1 MKRKAKYAF
10 LVAAIKGRDQP
21 GPSHPRTG
29 LKTAPSPDS
38 ASDATSQDAGQR
50 HAPTRS
56 PSQKHAQPVANGDT
70 GRWTVPRD
78 ALAPLGRSSPPRPGE
93 WNVHR
98 DALAPLG
105 KPPLLPRTLA
115 QPYKSGSNDGA
126 QFQSPGPCPK
136 HELRT

>member
-1 MKRKAKYAF
+1 MPFWRQQLRDEISPAQ
-10 LVAAIKGRDQP
+10 AIPDQ
-21 GPSHPRTG
+21 G
-29 LKTAPSPDS
+29 LGTPLDP
-38 ASDATSQDAGQR
+38 ASDATSRDAGQR
-50 HAPTRS
+50 HARNDGPPPKR
-56 PSQKHAQPVANGDT
+56 ARPVVSGDT

-78 ALAPLGRSSPPRPGE
+78 ALAPLGRSPPPRPGQ